1 MIDMSGM
8 IEEDTLRAKRDT
20 ILIVDD
26 YPFNLTTVEIIL
38 SGNGFKNILT
48 ASSGAEALSLIYRNR
63 PDLILLDIMMPGMD
77 GFEVCNILQE
87 NEETK
92 DIPVIMLSGKISPE
106 DIKRGFE
113 VGAVDYIEKPFEDPE
128 LIARVRSALKLKHAR
143 DELKSLLNDQIRS
156 RPIEFRRLSE
166 LEATN
171 ERLRKDIEER
181 MKECGRE
188 VEKEDYEYI
197 SNLLHDL
204 KNPLTSLV
212 TLLPIIHKRVTDPEV
227 KELIE
232 TALESVNKIDEI
244 LQNTASVIKE

>member
-1 MIDMSGM
+1 MSEMIQ
-8 IEEDTLRAKRDT
+8 EDTLHAKRDT

-48 ASSGAEALSLIYRNR
+48 ASSGAEALSLVYRNQ

-92 DIPVIMLSGKISPE
+92 DIPVIMLSGKISTE

-128 LIARVRSALKLKHAR
+128 LIARVRSVLKLKHAR

-156 RPIEFRRLSE
+156 RPIEFEMLTE

-171 ERLRKDIEER
+171 ERLRKGIEEQ
-181 MKECGRE
+181 MKECGEE
-188 VEKEDYEYI
+188 VKKEGQEYV
-197 SNLLHDL
+197 SNLMHDL
-204 KNPLTSLV
+204 KNPLTSLL
-212 TLLPIIHKRVTDPEV
+212 TLLPIIQKRATDPEV
-227 KELIE
+227 KEHLE
-232 TALESVNKIDEI
+232 TALESVNKMDEI
-244 LQNTASVIKE
+244 LKNTASVIKKE